1 MAPQP
6 SQQREIKW
14 PMPAVMLAASA
25 ALAAKLY
32 IALSTFGCQDM
43 LYWHRFVY
51 NLRQFGAFGLYH
63 RIGYFNHPPAMAHL
77 LGLLGWTA
85 AATGVSFAF
94 WLRLPAILA
103 DVGSLFLVARLL
115 PEPRRGHRETALL
128 LLALAPAS
136 LLIAGFHGNTDPLM
150 IFLVVAAVSVA
161 ERESAGRAAWSGLL
175 FGLALGVK
183 VAALIL
189 LAPLFFWWRSWRA
202 RGSFAAAVGVTV
214 AAASSPAL
222 WHDPVYIVQ
231 RVLGYG
237 STAGIWG
244 LTDLRD
250 QVSLALGTG
259 PRPAAIFPAAAF
271 FCWRLLLLAGL
282 AGLAGWL
289 NLRQRRPPLYLTC
302 GLVMALFLLLTP
314 GWGIQYLAWLVPL
327 APGAGWL
334 ATLVFDAAS
343 GWYLFRFY
351 AGGADGFPWLT
362 AAGENTALVRT
373 AGLAC
378 WLAVGWVAWGLG
390 RRIAASL
397 LAQRTAPGIATA
409 KRRQEAAP
417 RPPEVAPRLAPAVA
431 PRLAPA
437 VAPRLAPEVAPGL
450 APAVAPRL
458 APAVAPRLAPGL
470 AVSPARPWRRA
481 LLWAACAALPA
492 MALARAA
499 RRPVAPLAVVAER
512 FDVPFVAATSTASYL
527 FPAGGVLPGENG
539 PGWRSAAAPTRRR
552 PQDLTLTFVQ
562 PTGVDGLDV
571 EAGAET
577 GHALREWT
585 VQAER
590 EAAGAP
596 ARGAA
601 GVNREGDEGDEA
613 GWVTLGAGPPPAT
626 GAGAARL
633 RFPFVV
639 VRRLR
644 LRISGVEG
652 AYASVRRVRVHR
664 PAGGGD
670 GSVVATS
677 SAWALSSAGVLSSP
691 LDMASFEAGR
701 AGWMSQAPPSV
712 LHPQTLTLYFAAPR
726 AIDHITLYSDP
737 LQVYALRAFVFL
749 GLDHGRWSELPETR
763 VVDGR
768 AATSFRFALAPRT
781 LDALSL
787 RVTRAS
793 GAAAIV
799 LGILVDPPRP
809 GGPPPP
815 AANPALFDPRGGRG

>member
-1 MAPQP
+1 MAPQR
-6 SQQREIKW
+6 SQHQKIKW
-14 PMPAVMLAASA
+14 PPPAVALAASA

-51 NLRQFGAFGLYH
+51 NLRQFGTFGLYH

-175 FGLALGVK
+175 FGVALGVK
-183 VAALIL
+183 AAALIL

-214 AAASSPAL
+214 AAASSPAI

-244 LTDLRD
+244 PTDLRD

-259 PRPAAIFPAAAF
+259 PRPAAIFSAAAF
-271 FCWRLLLLAGL
+271 FGWRLSLLAGL

-351 AGGADGFPWLT
+351 ASGADGFPWLT

-390 RRIAASL
+390 QRIAASL
-397 LAQRTAPGIATA
+397 LAQRTVPGIAPA
-409 KRRQEAAP
+409 KRRQE
-417 RPPEVAPRLAPAVA
+417 VAPWP
-431 PRLAPA
+431 
-437 VAPRLAPEVAPGL
+437 PEVAPGL
-450 APAVAPRL
+450 APGRL
-458 APAVAPRLAPGL
+458 APA
-470 AVSPARPWRRA
+470 ARPWRRA

-492 MALARAA
+492 LALARAA

-512 FDVPFVAATSTASYL
+512 FDVPFVTATSTASYL
-527 FPAGGVLPGENG
+527 FSAGGVLPGENG

-590 EAAGAP
+590 EVAGAP
-596 ARGAA
+596 ARAA
-601 GVNREGDEGDEA
+601 AAARDEEGEGDEGDKA

-664 PAGGGD
+664 PAAGGD

-726 AIDHITLYSDP
+726 TLDHITLFSNP

-768 AATSFRFALAPRT
+768 AATSFRFALAPRI

-799 LGILVDPPRP
+799 LGIVLDPPRP
-809 GGPPPP
+809 AGLLPP
-815 AANPALFDPRGGRG
+815 AANPAPFDPRGGRG